1 MENVKYQPSHSSP
14 KKVELDGCKSALV
27 VKSGLEMTISDIA
40 RKIRDVV
47 QEEWTVFDPKVKEPL
62 VVAHTRLARLYG
74 DRHNEVRR
82 VDFMDFPPNKERTI
96 RHPFQNGLKRKFT
109 KTVT

>member
-1 MENVKYQPSHSSP
+1 MVI
-14 KKVELDGCKSALV
+14 SALF

-47 QEEWTVFDPKVKEPL
+47 QREWTVFDPTVKEPL
-62 VVAHTRLARLYG
+62 VVAHTRLAWLYG
-74 DRHNEVRR
+74 DRHNEVWG
-82 VDFMDFPPNKERTI
+82 VDFTNFPPNKERTI
-96 RHPFQNGLKRKFT
+96 RHPFQNGLRHKFT

>member
-1 MENVKYQPSHSSP
+1 MVI
-14 KKVELDGCKSALV
+14 SALV
-27 VKSGLEMTISDIA
+27 VKSSLEMTISDLA

-47 QEEWTVFDPKVKEPL
+47 KRERTVFDPTVKEPL

-74 DRHNEVRR
+74 DRHNEVRG

-96 RHPFQNGLKRKFT
+96 RHPFQNGLRHKLT
-109 KTVT
+109 KTVA